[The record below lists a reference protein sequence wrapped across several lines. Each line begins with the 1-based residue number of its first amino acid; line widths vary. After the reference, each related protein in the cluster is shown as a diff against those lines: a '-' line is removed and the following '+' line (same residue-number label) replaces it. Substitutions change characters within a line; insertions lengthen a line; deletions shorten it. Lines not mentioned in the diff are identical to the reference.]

1 MHFLKGQDHGLWYSN
16 VKKGIKLGGFFKNN
30 SSFVLS
36 NQNRLKMRLFF
47 KSKSNC
53 KKIPSIEYELFE
65 CFMFHPGDFTL
76 SFKKHSCN
84 KRIII
89 LFKKGMA

>member
-1 MHFLKGQDHGLWYSN
+1 
-16 VKKGIKLGGFFKNN
+16 
-30 SSFVLS
+30 
-36 NQNRLKMRLFF
+36 MRFFF

-53 KKIPSIEYELFE
+53 KKIPYIEYELFE

-84 KRIII
+84 KKIIK
-89 LFKKGMA
+89 LFEKVMA